1 MTVSGS
7 GFQVSGLRGT
17 LNLELETAGA
27 KRPVDPLRSVVVD
40 LPIDQVFLTR
50 KNTKVIRLG
59 RNLAAKNLENTKRI
73 FFENCAQLAFFAA
86 R

>member
-1 MTVSGS
+1 
-7 GFQVSGLRGT
+7 
-17 LNLELETAGA
+17 
-27 KRPVDPLRSVVVD
+27 VVVD

-50 KNTKVIRLG
+50 KNIKVIRLG